1 LTKVR
6 RTSSDQRRRSR
17 RTSKLPRSLKLLS
30 QRLQANLGS
39 SVTSRTGLSTLTG
52 TKHSGTAESLI
63 DRSLRKRL
71 LFLGALSN

>member
-1 LTKVR
+1 LG
-6 RTSSDQRRRSR
+6 
-17 RTSKLPRSLKLLS
+17 
-30 QRLQANLGS
+30 QRLQADLGS

-71 LFLGALSN
+71 LFLGTLSN